1 MARTKNR
8 FNAVQI
14 PQPVAD
20 SVPVKQRKSFRVALY
35 ARLSVELKS
44 RPSESIANQLSI
56 LREFIRDKAEFA
68 EYHEYVDSAV
78 SGTSFDRPAFG
89 QMMDDVREGKSAAL
103 L

>member
-14 PQPVAD
+14 PEPVTAD
-20 SVPVKQRKSFRVALY
+20 VPAKQRKSFRVALY

-56 LREFIRDKAEFA
+56 S
-68 EYHEYVDSAV
+68 SALFWLNSASV
-78 SGTSFDRPAFG
+78 S
-89 QMMDDVREGKSAAL
+89 K
-103 L
+103 

>member
-14 PQPVAD
+14 PELVAD

-44 RPSESIANQLSI
+44 RPSAM
-56 LREFIRDKAEFA
+56 
-68 EYHEYVDSAV
+68 DSDGLDFSSTDNLA
-78 SGTSFDRPAFG
+78 
-89 QMMDDVREGKSAAL
+89 
-103 L
+103 